1 MFLHSTSL
9 TEMLGRRSEV
19 LRLGGDRLRLRHW
32 AGEAE
37 IGLLIQLTP
46 GLAVSDDATAA
57 AVESAVAQGFHRLR
71 TSALSHTE
79 SEPFLRAGFKP
90 CQQLALLTRPIQSGL
105 PDINGSIA
113 IRRARRRDHPSVLAV
128 DRDAFEPFWQLDQ
141 HGLHDALRATP
152 FRRFRVARKDAST
165 VLTGYAICGRSGSAG
180 YLQRLAISP
189 SQQGQG
195 TGAALVIDGLRW
207 MARWGATQA
216 WVNTP
221 QHNTGALRLY
231 ERLGF
236 DLVPPGL
243 QVLEM
248 VLEP

>member
-1 MFLHSTSL
+1 
-9 TEMLGRRSEV
+9 MLGRRSET
-19 LRLGGDRLRLRHW
+19 LRLGGHRLRLRPW

-37 IGLLIQLTP
+37 TGLLIQLTP
-46 GLAVSDDATAA
+46 GMPVSDASAAA
-57 AVESAVAQGFHRLR
+57 AVETAVARGYLRLR
-71 TSALSHTE
+71 TSALSHIE
-79 SEPFLRAGFKP
+79 SSPFLRAGFEP
-90 CQQLALLTRPIQSGL
+90 CQQLVLLTRPVQGGL
-105 PDINGSIA
+105 PPKNGSIA
-113 IRRARRRDHPSVLAV
+113 IRRARRRDHPSVLTV

-141 HGLHDALRATP
+141 TGLHDALRATP
-152 FRRFRVARKDAST
+152 FRHFRIARQAADT
-165 VLTGYAICGRSGSAG
+165 PLTGYAISGRSGPAG

-207 MARWGATQA
+207 MARRGATQA

-236 DLVPPGL
+236 EQVPPGL

-248 VLEP
+248 ALER